1 MFYIMR
7 SGRLGALMMKR
18 KYSSVN
24 RCIFERVRYPP
35 DEVASAERE
44 NFGIKVIYEDSNV
57 ILVRKSGN
65 VAMNPTEDKLLH
77 RRAAPCVESW
87 AAGYLQL
94 DKNRTLPM
102 ISTVNHPSFSGVVL
116 LLKSINALQFFEYV
130 KNGEIRYRYSAVV
143 LQREID
149 PIKVSWNLGNTIEVY
164 QNASSGSYSSGLSII
179 SVFVRSSNTDVGIS
193 HVADLL
199 SRVGLPCHQ
208 EGSVPFISL
217 MELII
222 GDDNHSVIE
231 NVTRFQSSQNS
242 SHPKK
247 FLKFLRREELLYQRR
262 LQLASN
268 ISGSASYR
276 QLKATDGNEL
286 GGIDSGEREPTGQS
300 TCGIACTFR
309 GLRLSVPQEG
319 LRPRDSSGVLLDA
332 ALSIIRG
339 NLSPDERAQSI
350 TGLRVLDIGCGSG
363 ALLLSLIHEYNHSK
377 IDQTSVKNSPLLVS
391 GCGIDID
398 DLALTYAERNYRE
411 IFKGRG
417 RGETS
422 DYEEDVQWFNAD
434 FTKLRKEHIRLC
446 GIASSWGDFDLVVCN
461 PPYLSQKAGSGRVT
475 AEGEV
480 ALIGGKSGLE
490 AYESICKGILQ
501 CEEGQRAV
509 SIRPLLS
516 PTAWIVFQTPG
527 GDRGKQRVAE
537 LVKSMG
543 FELIEGSAF
552 SNRRCL
558 VIRRRRS
565 SSTNSPRDR
574 D

>member
-1 MFYIMR
+1 MLHNNDVRRHIYSRRGNVLLWLMFYIMR

-18 KYSSVN
+18 KYSLVN
-24 RCIFERVRYPP
+24 RCIFKSVRYPP

-65 VAMNPTEDKLLH
+65 VAMNQTEDKFLH
-77 RRAAPCVESW
+77 RRTAPCVESW

-116 LLKSINALQFFEYV
+116 LLKSINSLQFFEYV

-164 QNASSGSYSSGLSII
+164 QNASSGSHSSGLSII
-179 SVFVRSSNTDVGIS
+179 SIFVRSSNTDVGIS

-231 NVTRFQSSQNS
+231 NVTRFQSSQNL

-268 ISGSASYR
+268 I
-276 QLKATDGNEL
+276 
-286 GGIDSGEREPTGQS
+286 
-300 TCGIACTFR
+300 
-309 GLRLSVPQEG
+309 
-319 LRPRDSSGVLLDA
+319 
-332 ALSIIRG
+332 
-339 NLSPDERAQSI
+339 
-350 TGLRVLDIGCGSG
+350 
-363 ALLLSLIHEYNHSK
+363 
-377 IDQTSVKNSPLLVS
+377 
-391 GCGIDID
+391 
-398 DLALTYAERNYRE
+398 
-411 IFKGRG
+411 
-417 RGETS
+417 
-422 DYEEDVQWFNAD
+422 
-434 FTKLRKEHIRLC
+434 
-446 GIASSWGDFDLVVCN
+446 
-461 PPYLSQKAGSGRVT
+461 
-475 AEGEV
+475 
-480 ALIGGKSGLE
+480 
-490 AYESICKGILQ
+490 
-501 CEEGQRAV
+501 
-509 SIRPLLS
+509 
-516 PTAWIVFQTPG
+516 
-527 GDRGKQRVAE
+527 
-537 LVKSMG
+537 
-543 FELIEGSAF
+543 
-552 SNRRCL
+552 
-558 VIRRRRS
+558 
-565 SSTNSPRDR
+565 
-574 D
+574 